1 MKGKTEMDMKN
12 WIRNNA
18 LFTPTALLL
27 VALLQFVL
35 TRRTAGFIAYGVL
48 VAGLVISALPAF
60 GRWIERHKAVC
71 YGVAAVSWLVCA
83 GRVGWFVARVTQ

>member
-1 MKGKTEMDMKN
+1 MDMKK
-12 WIRNNA
+12 WICNNA
-18 LFTPTALLL
+18 VLTPTAVLL

-35 TRRTAGFIAYGVL
+35 ARRIVGIIAYGVL

-71 YGVAAVSWLVCA
+71 YGVAAVSWLICA
-83 GRVGWFVARVTQ
+83 GRVGWVVARVTQ

>member
-1 MKGKTEMDMKN
+1 MDMKK

-18 LFTPTALLL
+18 VFTPTAVLL

-35 TRRTAGFIAYGVL
+35 ARRIVGIIAYGVL

-60 GRWIERHKAVC
+60 GRWIDRYKTVC
-71 YGVAAVSWLVCA
+71 YVVAAVSWLICSC
-83 GRVGWFVARVTQ
+83 RVGWFVARVTQ

>member
-1 MKGKTEMDMKN
+1 MDMKK

-18 LFTPTALLL
+18 VFTPTAVLL

-35 TRRTAGFIAYGVL
+35 ARRIVGIIAYGVL

-60 GRWIERHKAVC
+60 GRWVERHKAAC
-71 YGVAAVSWLVCA
+71 YGVAAVSWLICD

>member
-1 MKGKTEMDMKN
+1 MKVSLREWMV
-12 WIRNNA
+12 NNA
-18 LFTPTALLL
+18 VFTPTALLL

-48 VAGLVISALPAF
+48 VAGLVISALPAS

-71 YGVAAVSWLVCA
+71 YGVAAVSWLICA

>member
-1 MKGKTEMDMKN
+1 MKVSLKEWM
-12 WIRNNA
+12 RNNA
-18 LFTPTALLL
+18 VFMPTALLL

-35 TRRTAGFIAYGVL
+35 ARRIVGIIAYGVL

-60 GRWIERHKAVC
+60 GRWVERHKAAC
-71 YGVAAVSWLVCA
+71 YGVAAVSWLICA

>member
-1 MKGKTEMDMKN
+1 MKN

-18 LFTPTALLL
+18 VFTPTVLLL

-35 TRRTAGFIAYGVL
+35 ARRTAGFIAYGVL
-48 VAGLVISALPAF
+48 VAGLVISARPSF
-60 GRWIERHKAVC
+60 SRWVERHKTIC
-71 YGVAAVSWLVCA
+71 YWVAAVSWLICA

>member
-1 MKGKTEMDMKN
+1 MV
-12 WIRNNA
+12 NNA

-35 TRRTAGFIAYGVL
+35 ARRIVGIIAYGVL

-60 GRWIERHKAVC
+60 GRWVERHKAAC
-71 YGVAAVSWLVCA
+71 YGVAAVSWLICT
-83 GRVGWFVARVTQ
+83 GRVFWFVARVMQ